1 MKMKMMK
8 TTNIRTLNMKNI
20 LSILLLLIGITLS
33 AQNKVWTLEEC
44 VNYAIENN
52 LTVKQ
57 SVLDAKTAEENV
69 NTARGNFLPNLTGN
83 ASQNYN
89 LGSFIGQDGR
99 RISRDSRGNSFGL
112 NTGVM
117 VFNGFQNTNF
127 YKQSKLGLETS
138 QLQLDILKDNISLN
152 VVNAYLNI
160 LLNKEGL
167 KIADEQ
173 INLSQSQANQMQE
186 LVDSGV
192 RPRADVLESKAQLAR
207 DQERQISA
215 QNSVDL
221 SLLSLS

>member
-1 MKMKMMK
+1 MFAICIS
-8 TTNIRTLNMKNI
+8 TN
-20 LSILLLLIGITLS
+20 
-33 AQNKVWTLEEC
+33 AQTKKWTLKEC
-44 VNYAIENN
+44 VEYAIENN
-52 LTVKQ
+52 IQIKQ
-57 SVLDAKTAEENV
+57 TALDTLISIENIRSAK
-69 NTARGNFLPNLTGN
+69 GNFLPSVNAS

-89 LGSFIGQDGR
+89 FGSFIGQDGR

-192 RPRADVLESKAQLAR
+192 RPRADVLESIKKVNSIYFATSDAIYKCSPTYVPQLDKYAMLC
-207 DQERQISA
+207 DELI
-215 QNSVDL
+215 
-221 SLLSLS
+221 